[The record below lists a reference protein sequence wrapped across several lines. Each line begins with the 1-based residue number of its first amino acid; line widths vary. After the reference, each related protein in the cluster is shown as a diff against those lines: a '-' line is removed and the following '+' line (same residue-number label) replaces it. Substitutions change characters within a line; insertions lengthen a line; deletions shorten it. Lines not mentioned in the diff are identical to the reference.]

1 MIQIIINDRAIQ
13 ADNDIDMLAVDVN
26 KLNVYNK

>member
-1 MIQIIINDRAIQ
+1 MIQIIINDRVIQ
-13 ADNDIDMLAVDVN
+13 ANNDIDMLAADVN